1 MLNKNSKSNNPNFI
15 EDLKR
20 LDKLSKEDSFI
31 DNLVSS
37 IIFTLNSEENKK
49 INGYKKYLFFWNRFN
64 NKTIGIAVPE
74 KRYNKFFLD
83 QNLFSNFH
91 LLTLKS
97 NNLEVLF
104 KNNLMELLNYSSQNN
119 LEFSDFSE
127 IIPSFLFHN
136 NIGKVRNLIREEL
149 KTLLSKS
156 ISELY
161 KIALESI
168 ELDDFSDE
176 AVTKFKDQETFPIDF
191 LSPEQQYNLFW
202 KHSLPFGSDFKPTV
216 FKSKVLKIPVLRS
229 LKNGQKPIDSIVM
242 PSIFQREKLMNPF
255 NNYIKQIVD
264 YSLEVIKDDDA
275 LFELKKEAIAFL
287 DQHYDL
293 IDLSTAEK
301 IKRSL
306 LVFKNFYTGKF
317 LDEDLKK
324 MKSYL
329 DLETYDYDP
338 IDYEMSSR
346 FCDFSDVKKEVLDK
360 FIGFLKENRGIPL
373 DYFCRLPLF
382 VYEEARKQNLLVEGY
397 ELIQNYLKTVSKVI
411 DKPVILS
418 PFYGYSFR
426 WNEEQGLYSSTV
438 DETRELFKSFGVLT
452 TKEIKEEIKLL
463 KSTKMIRFSKKDKEF
478 LDLFLELDEAW

>member
-1 MLNKNSKSNNPNFI
+1 MLNEGFKNNRPNFV

-20 LDKLSKEDSFI
+20 IDKLSKKDSFI

-37 IIFTLNSEENKK
+37 IIFTVSKEKDNKK
-49 INGYKKYLFFWNRFN
+49 KDPKKHLFFWNRFK
-64 NKTIGIAVPE
+64 NKVVGITLP
-74 KRYNKFFLD
+74 
-83 QNLFSNFH
+83 QNRSAPFPFDSDLFSNFH

-104 KNNLMELLNYSSQNN
+104 KNNLMDLLNYSFQNN
-119 LEFSDFSE
+119 LEFSDYNE
-127 IIPSFLFHN
+127 IIPRFLFDN
-136 NIGKVRNLIREEL
+136 NLGKVRNLLREEL
-149 KTLLSKS
+149 KTLLSES

-161 KIALESI
+161 KITLESI
-168 ELDDFSDE
+168 ELDDFSDD
-176 AVTKFKDQETFPIDF
+176 AVTKFKNNETFPIDF

-202 KHSLPFGSDFKPTV
+202 KRCLPFSSTQTAFN
-216 FKSKVLKIPVLRS
+216 SKVLKIPISRS
-229 LKNGQKPIDSIVM
+229 HEDPFTAIATPII
-242 PSIFQREKLMNPF
+242 IQRGKLINPF
-255 NNYIKQIVD
+255 KNYIQQIVD
-264 YSLEVIKDDDA
+264 YSLELIKDEDA
-275 LFELKKEAIAFL
+275 LFELKKEAISFL
-287 DQHYDL
+287 DNHYDL
-293 IDLSTAEK
+293 IDSSTAEK

-324 MKSYL
+324 LKSYI

-346 FCDFSDVKKEVLDK
+346 FFDFTDVKKEVLDK
-360 FIGFLKENRGIPL
+360 FIYFLKENRGVPL
-373 DYFCRLPLF
+373 DYLF
-382 VYEEARKQNLLVEGY
+382 VYEEARKQDLLVEGY
-397 ELIQNYLKTVSKVI
+397 ELIQNYLKTVSKVVN
-411 DKPVILS
+411 KPVILS

-426 WNEEQGLYSSTV
+426 WSDEQGLYSSSI

-463 KSTKMIRFSKKDKEF
+463 KSTKMLRFSKKDNEF

>member
-1 MLNKNSKSNNPNFI
+1 MLNEGFKNNRPNFV

-37 IIFTLNSEENKK
+37 IIFTVSKEKDNKK
-49 INGYKKYLFFWNRFN
+49 KDPKKHLFFWNRFK
-64 NKTIGIAVPE
+64 NKVVEITLP
-74 KRYNKFFLD
+74 
-83 QNLFSNFH
+83 QNRSAPFPFDSDLFSNFH

-104 KNNLMELLNYSSQNN
+104 KNNLMDLLNYSFQNN
-119 LEFSDFSE
+119 LEFSDYNE
-127 IIPSFLFHN
+127 IIPRFLFDN
-136 NIGKVRNLIREEL
+136 NLGKVRNLLREEL
-149 KTLLSKS
+149 KTLLSES

-161 KIALESI
+161 KITLESI
-168 ELDDFSDE
+168 ELDDFSDD
-176 AVTKFKDQETFPIDF
+176 AVTKFKNNETFPIDF

-202 KHSLPFGSDFKPTV
+202 KRCLPFSSTQTAFN
-216 FKSKVLKIPVLRS
+216 SKVLKIPISRS
-229 LKNGQKPIDSIVM
+229 HEDPFTAIATPII
-242 PSIFQREKLMNPF
+242 IQRGKLINPF
-255 NNYIKQIVD
+255 KNYIQQIVD
-264 YSLEVIKDDDA
+264 YSLELIKDEDA
-275 LFELKKEAIAFL
+275 LFELKKEAISFL
-287 DQHYDL
+287 DNHYDL
-293 IDLSTAEK
+293 IDSSTAEK

-324 MKSYL
+324 LKSYI

-346 FCDFSDVKKEVLDK
+346 FFDFTDVKKEVLDK
-360 FIGFLKENRGIPL
+360 FIYFLKENRGVPL
-373 DYFCRLPLF
+373 DYFYRLPLF
-382 VYEEARKQNLLVEGY
+382 VYEEARKQDLLVEGY
-397 ELIQNYLKTVSKVI
+397 ELIQNYLKTVSKVVN
-411 DKPVILS
+411 KPVILS

-426 WNEEQGLYSSTV
+426 WSDEQGLYSSSI
-438 DETRELFKSFGVLT
+438 DETRELFKSFGVRT

-463 KSTKMIRFSKKDKEF
+463 KSTKMLRFSKKDKEF